1 MTPLVACLTGA
12 LVFMGSLRVVSSGA
26 DQYADLVKI
35 HGLLKTADDR
45 LVLLSTRN
53 CQSGSGFV
61 DFCPFAGQLGFSEVF
76 SCFYNSITSGPVVK
90 EVEIFF
96 DTTFITKPNVAVFTS
111 GVAHFVLVSYNI
123 TITKVTNTGLTIRAV
138 GGPAPFSVRFNYLA
152 CDKQVLFP
160 KAYLDIQDEIAFYSE
175 Q

>member
-1 MTPLVACLTGA
+1 MTPLVACLTSA
-12 LVFMGSLRVVSSGA
+12 LVFMGNLRVASSGA

-61 DFCPFAGQLGFSEVF
+61 DFCPIAGKLSFSEVF
-76 SCFYNSITSGPVVK
+76 SCFYNTITSGPVVK
-90 EVEIFF
+90 EVEIYF
-96 DTTFITKPNVAVFTS
+96 DSTFITKPNVAVFTS
-111 GVAHFVLVSYNI
+111 GISHFVVVSYNI
-123 TITKVTNTGLTIRAV
+123 TVTKVTRTGLTIQAV
-138 GGPAPFSVRFNYLA
+138 GGPAPFSLGFNYVA
-152 CDKQVLFP
+152 CDQQVLFP
-160 KAYLDIQDEIAFYSE
+160 KAYLDIQDEIAFHSE